1 MAEDARDFN
10 AATRKRLAKSGDA
23 MPDGSFPIQNAGDL
37 KNAIRLA
44 GNAKNPAAAKAH
56 IKKRAAA
63 LGLTKNLPDSWKSQ
77 GANSDSEGKIPNKRE
92 MSTKELHDRWMD
104 LMPEGAV
111 HDPDDCVLCQLVVED
126 ASKVGDSMAE
136 KDYTEEDVKAAV
148 AAAVKPLEDRLGEL
162 EGAKAEEAIEAKI
175 AEARVELET
184 KVADLQK
191 DLDVKVAE
199 VTAAKQEI
207 EDINAYLKA
216 ENDAATEEAAR
227 EARKTERLD
236 QVKENANYPDE
247 YLATHA
253 DRWSAW
259 SDEEFAGFIDDLKA
273 AGVTKGESSKKDEK
287 LPPETK
293 LSTSRET
300 SSHESTS
307 ALSGL
312 LEMRA
317 AGIDARRI

>member
-1 MAEDARDFN
+1 M
-10 AATRKRLAKSGDA
+10 AKSGSA
-23 MPDGSFPIQNAGDL
+23 LPDGSFPIADASDL
-37 KNAIRLA
+37 KNAIGLV
-44 GNAKNPAAAKAH
+44 GNAKNPGAAKAH

-77 GANSDSEGKIPNKRE
+77 SANSNNGDSIPKKQE

-111 HDPDDCVLCQLVVED
+111 HDPDDCVLCQLVED

-136 KDYTEEDVKAAV
+136 KDYTEEDMRSAV

-175 AEARVELET
+175 AEAKIELET
-184 KVADLQK
+184 KVAGLEK

-199 VTAAKQEI
+199 ATAAKQEI
-207 EDINAYLKA
+207 EDVKAYLKA
-216 ENDAATEEAAR
+216 EDEAVKEAASK

-236 QVKENANYPDE
+236 KVKENANYTDE
-247 YLATHA
+247 YLDTHA
-253 DRWSAW
+253 DRWAAW
-259 SDEEFAGFIDDLKA
+259 SEEEFAGFLDDLKA
-273 AGVTKGESSKKDEK
+273 AGVTKSESSKKDET
-287 LPPETK
+287 LPKDTK
-293 LSTSRET
+293 LSTTGET
-300 SSHESTS
+300 ASKETTS

-312 LEMRA
+312 LEMRR